1 MKREELK
8 AETRTVT
15 GKQVKKLR
23 REGISP
29 ANIYGK
35 GFDSISIQLSTKDFE
50 SVYSKAHETGLV
62 DLIVGKDTHPVLIH
76 NVQRHPISHEAI
88 HVDFYK
94 VNLKEKV
101 KTSIPVVASGEA
113 KAVKD
118 KIGGLM
124 QALNEIEV
132 EALPA
137 ELPENIEVSIEHLAA
152 IDDHILVSDL
162 KVPSGVTILTA
173 PDSTVFRIT
182 ELISQEAEKLEAEE
196 AAEAEAAAEATVEE
210 GAAVE
215 AEGETEEIGKKSE
228 GGEEAKEEASA
239 PKE

>member
-8 AETRTVT
+8 AEIRTIS

-23 REGISP
+23 REGVTP

-35 GFDSISIQLSTKDFE
+35 NFESISIQLPVKEFE
-50 SVYSKAHETGLV
+50 AIYSKVHETGLV
-62 DLIVGKDTHPVLIH
+62 DLNVGKDTYPVLIH
-76 NVQRHPISHEAI
+76 NVQRNPLSHDAI

-101 KTSIPVVASGEA
+101 KTSIPVIGIGEA
-113 KAVKD
+113 EAEKQKVGA
-118 KIGGLM
+118 LM
-124 QALNEIEV
+124 QSLNEVEV

-137 ELPENIEVSIEHLAA
+137 ELPENIEVSVEHLAA

-162 KVPSGVTILTA
+162 KAPNGVEILTD
-173 PDSTVFRIT
+173 PETTIFRIA
-182 ELISQEAEKLEAEE
+182 ELVSQEAEELEAEE
-196 AAEAEAAAEATVEE
+196 EAAAEAAAEES
-210 GAAVE
+210 
-215 AEGETEEIGKKSE
+215 AESKETEES
-228 GGEEAKEEASA
+228 KEETSESTEES